1 MLTVHFLDTDQ
12 YTFSPEDRRCIVDI
26 AVEAEQRLR
35 ALLPLVERL
44 HLLVEPS
51 EAVLPTGDN
60 ASTLAPHLVRWTA
73 DPDLGVADVA
83 RRHLAQALAHEAFHA
98 ARFRRLPPEVD
109 GGCWEHVAIAEGLAT
124 AFARDNFGADE
135 AWSAYPAKVIESW
148 AAELFAQPLDEQ
160 SVLEWKFKHPD
171 GRTFIAF
178 RVGTWLVDV
187 ACAFVGRA
195 PADLVWVPGPEVMKM
210 AKR

>member
-1 MLTVHFLDTDQ
+1 M
-12 YTFSPEDRRCIVDI
+12 
-26 AVEAEQRLR
+26 
-35 ALLPLVERL
+35 
-44 HLLVEPS
+44 
-51 EAVLPTGDN
+51 
-60 ASTLAPHLVRWTA
+60 
-73 DPDLGVADVA
+73 
-83 RRHLAQALAHEAFHA
+83 
-98 ARFRRLPPEVD
+98 
-109 GGCWEHVAIAEGLAT
+109 AT

>member
-1 MLTVHFLDTDQ
+1 MLTVHFLDSDQ
-12 YTFSPEDRRCIVDI
+12 YTFSPEDRRCIDGV
-26 AVEAEQRLR
+26 AVQAEKRLR
-35 ALLPLVERL
+35 VFLPLVEHL

-60 ASTLAPHLVRWTA
+60 ASTLAPHLVRWMA
-73 DPDLGVADVA
+73 DPALGVADVA

-109 GGCWEHVAIAEGLAT
+109 GGTWEHVAVAEGLAT

-135 AWSAYPAKVIESW
+135 AWSAYPTDVIERW
-148 AAELFAQPLDEQ
+148 AAELFTQPLDER
-160 SVLEWKFKHPD
+160 SVLEWKFNHPD

-187 ACAFVGRA
+187 ACAFVRRA
-195 PADLVWVPGPEVMKM
+195 PADLVWEPAPEILKM
-210 AKR
+210 TKR

>member
-1 MLTVHFLDTDQ
+1 MLTVHFLGSDQ
-12 YTFSPEDRRCIVDI
+12 YTFSPEDRRCIDDI
-26 AVEAEQRLR
+26 AVQAEQRLR
-35 ALLPLVERL
+35 ALLPLVEHL

-60 ASTLAPHLVRWTA
+60 ASTLAPNLVKWMA
-73 DPDLGVADVA
+73 DPALGVTDVA

-98 ARFRRLPPEVD
+98 ASFRRLPPEVD
-109 GGCWEHVAIAEGLAT
+109 GGCWENVAIAEGLAT
-124 AFARDNFGADE
+124 AFARDSFGADE
-135 AWSAYPAKVIESW
+135 AWSAYPAEVIENW
-148 AAELFAQPLDEQ
+148 AAELFAQPLDER

-187 ACAFVGRA
+187 ACAFARRA
-195 PADLVWVPGPEVMKM
+195 PADLVWVPGPEILKM